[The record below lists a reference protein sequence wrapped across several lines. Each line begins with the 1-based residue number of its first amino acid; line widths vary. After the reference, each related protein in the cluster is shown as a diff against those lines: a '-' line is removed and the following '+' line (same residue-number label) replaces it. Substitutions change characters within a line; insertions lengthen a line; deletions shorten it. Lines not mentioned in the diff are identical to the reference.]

1 MNRRYGDIMKYCIII
16 PDGMADYPI
25 EKLSGRTQI
34 ETARTHN
41 LDFLAQ
47 NGQLGTVRTIPS
59 GFPPG
64 SDVAN
69 LTIVGY
75 SPKEYYSG
83 RAPLEAASIG
93 IKLND
98 NDWAFRCNLI
108 TASEDT
114 LEDFCAGHIKTDEAH
129 VFIKLLNEKLGN
141 DAIQFY
147 PGKSY
152 RHIMVYKGTQKMDA
166 KCFPPHDIM
175 GQSIQKHLPNGNGSE
190 ILIDLMN
197 RSRTILSN
205 HDINKVRID
214 LQENPANMIW
224 LWGQGH
230 RPKMPSFKER
240 FNLTG
245 AVITAVDLI
254 KGIACYLGWDIIDV
268 PGATGYLD
276 TNYVNKGQYAI
287 QALENHDVVL
297 VHVEAPDEAGHEGKL
312 HEKVTAIEQVDS
324 KIIGPIL
331 TSKNKFRDLR
341 ILVLPDHYTP
351 IVKRTHTPE
360 AVPFVAYGT
369 GIEKGIGLPYTEAN
383 ANTSGLHIKEGHRL
397 IEHLISGSF
406 R

>member
-1 MNRRYGDIMKYCIII
+1 MKYCIII

-25 EKLSGRTQI
+25 EKLSGRTPI
-34 ETARTHN
+34 ETARTPN

-166 KCFPPHDIM
+166 KCF
-175 GQSIQKHLPNGNGSE
+175 
-190 ILIDLMN
+190 
-197 RSRTILSN
+197 
-205 HDINKVRID
+205 
-214 LQENPANMIW
+214 
-224 LWGQGH
+224 
-230 RPKMPSFKER
+230 
-240 FNLTG
+240 
-245 AVITAVDLI
+245 
-254 KGIACYLGWDIIDV
+254 
-268 PGATGYLD
+268 
-276 TNYVNKGQYAI
+276 
-287 QALENHDVVL
+287 
-297 VHVEAPDEAGHEGKL
+297 
-312 HEKVTAIEQVDS
+312 
-324 KIIGPIL
+324 
-331 TSKNKFRDLR
+331 
-341 ILVLPDHYTP
+341 
-351 IVKRTHTPE
+351 
-360 AVPFVAYGT
+360 
-369 GIEKGIGLPYTEAN
+369 
-383 ANTSGLHIKEGHRL
+383 
-397 IEHLISGSF
+397 
-406 R
+406 

>member
-1 MNRRYGDIMKYCIII
+1 MKYCIII

-25 EKLSGRTQI
+25 EKLSSRTPI
-34 ETARTHN
+34 ETARTPY

-59 GFPPG
+59 GFSPG

-75 SPKEYYSG
+75 DPNEYYSG

-93 IKLND
+93 IKLSN

-108 TASEDT
+108 TANEDT
-114 LEDFCAGHIKTDEAH
+114 LEDFCAGHIKTDEAD
-129 VFIKLLNEKLGN
+129 ILIRLLNERLGN
-141 DAIQFY
+141 DLIQFY
-147 PGKSY
+147 TGKSY

-175 GQSIQKHLPNGNGSE
+175 GQSIQKHLPRGNGSE
-190 ILIDLMN
+190 ILIDLIE
-197 RSRTILSN
+197 RSRVLLSN
-205 HDINKVRID
+205 HDVNKVRID
-214 LQENPANMIW
+214 LEENPANMIW

-230 RPKMPSFKER
+230 RPHMPTFKER
-240 FNLTG
+240 FHLRG

-254 KGIACYLGWDIIDV
+254 KGIACYLGWNIITV
-268 PGATGYLD
+268 PGATGYFD
-276 TNYVNKGQYAI
+276 TNYSNKGQYAI
-287 QALENHDVVL
+287 QALENYDIVQIHI
-297 VHVEAPDEAGHEGKL
+297 ESPDEAGHEGNV
-312 HEKVTAIEQVDS
+312 HEKVLAIEQIDS

-331 TSKNKFRDLR
+331 DAKDRFNGLR
-341 ILVLPDHYTP
+341 IMVLPDHYTP

-360 AVPFVAYGT
+360 SVPFVVYGT

-383 ANTSGLHIKEGHRL
+383 AHASGLHIKEGYRL
-397 IEHLISGSF
+397 IEHLISGTFS
-406 R
+406 

>member
-1 MNRRYGDIMKYCIII
+1 MKYCIII
-16 PDGMADYPI
+16 PDGLADYPI
-25 EKLSGRTQI
+25 EKLSGRTPV
-34 ETARTHN
+34 EAARTPN

-47 NGQLGTVRTIPS
+47 NGQLGTVRTIPG

-75 SPKEYYSG
+75 DPKVYYSG

-93 IKLND
+93 IKLNQ

-108 TASEDT
+108 TASEDI
-114 LEDFCAGHIKTDEAH
+114 LEDFCAGHIKTDEAD
-129 VFIKLLNEKLGN
+129 VLIRLINEKLGN
-141 DAIQFY
+141 DTIQFY
-147 PGKSY
+147 TGKSY
-152 RHIMVYKGTQKMDA
+152 RHIMVYRGTQQMDA

-175 GQSIQKHLPNGNGSE
+175 GQSIEKHLPRGHGGE

-197 RSRTILSN
+197 RSREILAG
-205 HDINKVRID
+205 HEINKVRID
-214 LQENPANMIW
+214 LKENPANMIW

-230 RPKMPSFKER
+230 RPNMPTFKER
-240 FNLTG
+240 FGLTG

-254 KGIACYLGWDIIDV
+254 NGIACYLGWDVVDV

-276 TNYVNKGQYAI
+276 TNYTNKGEYAVRS
-287 QALENHDVVL
+287 LEHHDVVL
-297 VHVEAPDEAGHEGKL
+297 VHVEAPDEAGHEGNL
-312 HEKVTAIEQVDS
+312 HEKVMAIEQVDS
-324 KIIGPIL
+324 KIIGAVL
-331 TSKNKFRDLR
+331 ASKNKFRDLR

-360 AVPFVAYGT
+360 DVPFVAYGT
-369 GIEKGIGLPYTEAN
+369 GIEKGVGLPYTEAN
-383 ANTSGLHIKEGHRL
+383 ANASGLHIKNGHRL

-406 R
+406 K

>member
-1 MNRRYGDIMKYCIII
+1 MKYCIIV

-25 EKLSGRTQI
+25 DKLSGRTPV
-34 ETARTHN
+34 ETARTPN

-47 NGQLGTVRTIPS
+47 NGQLGVVRTIPG
-59 GFPPG
+59 GFPAG

-69 LTIVGY
+69 LTLLGY
-75 SPKEYYSG
+75 DPREYYSG

-93 IKLND
+93 IKLGD
-98 NDWAFRCNLI
+98 DDWAFRCNFI

-114 LEDFCAGHIKTDEAH
+114 LEDFCAGHIKTDEAS
-129 VFIKLLNEKLGN
+129 VLIKLLNDHLSN
-141 DAIQFY
+141 DIIHFY

-152 RHIMVYKGTQKMDA
+152 RHIMVYRGSQKMDA

-175 GQSIQKHLPNGNGSE
+175 GQSIQKHLPKGHGSE
-190 ILIDLMN
+190 ILTDLME
-197 RSRTILSN
+197 RSRTFLSN

-214 LQENPANMIW
+214 LEENPANMIW

-230 RPKMPSFKER
+230 RPKMPTFKER

-254 KGIACYLGWDIIDV
+254 KGIACYLGWDIIHV

-276 TNYVNKGQYAI
+276 TNYANKGHYAI
-287 QALENHDVVL
+287 QALETHDVVL
-297 VHVEAPDEAGHEGKL
+297 IHIEAPDEAGHEGNV
-312 HEKVTAIEQVDS
+312 HEKVQAIEQVDC
-324 KIIGPIL
+324 KIIGPVL
-331 TSKNKFRDLR
+331 EAKSKFRDLR

-360 AVPFVAYGT
+360 SVPFAAYGA
-369 GIEKGIGLPYTEAN
+369 GIEKGIGLPYSEAN
-383 ANTSGLHIKEGHRL
+383 AHASGLHIKEGHRL

>member
-1 MNRRYGDIMKYCIII
+1 MKYCIII

-25 EKLSGRTQI
+25 EKLGGRTAV
-34 ETARTHN
+34 ETARTPN

-47 NGQLGTVRTIPS
+47 NGQLGVARTIPG

-93 IKLND
+93 IRLEKD
-98 NDWAFRCNLI
+98 DWAFRCNLI
-108 TASEDT
+108 TADEDT
-114 LEDFCAGHIKTDEAH
+114 LEDFCAGHIKTDEAG
-129 VFIKLLNEKLGN
+129 VLIKLLNEKLGS
-141 DAIQFY
+141 DAVQFY
-147 PGKSY
+147 AGKSY
-152 RHIMVYKGTQKMDA
+152 RHIMVYKGAQKMNA

-175 GQSIQKHLPNGNGSE
+175 GQSIKKHLPKGNGSE
-190 ILIDLMN
+190 ILVDLMG
-197 RSRTILSN
+197 RSR
-205 HDINKVRID
+205 DVD
-214 LQENPANMIW
+214 LEENPANMIW

-230 RPKMPSFKER
+230 RPNMPTFKER

-276 TNYVNKGQYAI
+276 TNYANKSQYALK
-287 QALENHDVVL
+287 ALETHDIVL
-297 VHVEAPDEAGHEGKL
+297 IHIEAPDEAGHEGNV
-312 HEKVTAIEQVDS
+312 HEKVLAIEQIDS
-324 KIIGPIL
+324 KIIGTIL
-331 TSKNKFRDLR
+331 AAKNKFRDLR

-351 IVKRTHTPE
+351 IAKRTHTPE
-360 AVPFVAYGT
+360 SVPFAAFGT

-383 ANTSGLHIKEGHRL
+383 AHASGLHIKDGYRL

-406 R
+406 Q

>member
-1 MNRRYGDIMKYCIII
+1 
-16 PDGMADYPI
+16 
-25 EKLSGRTQI
+25 
-34 ETARTHN
+34 
-41 LDFLAQ
+41 
-47 NGQLGTVRTIPS
+47 
-59 GFPPG
+59 
-64 SDVAN
+64 
-69 LTIVGY
+69 
-75 SPKEYYSG
+75 
-83 RAPLEAASIG
+83 
-93 IKLND
+93 
-98 NDWAFRCNLI
+98 
-108 TASEDT
+108 
-114 LEDFCAGHIKTDEAH
+114 
-129 VFIKLLNEKLGN
+129 
-141 DAIQFY
+141 
-147 PGKSY
+147 KSY
-152 RHIMVYKGTQKMDA
+152 RHIMVYRGTQKMDA

-268 PGATGYLD
+268 PGVTGYLD

-341 ILVLPDHYTP
+341 ILVIPDHYTP